1 MITFRARFGIE
12 LVLGLI
18 SLVNMKCEYACTPV
32 CGDRLRSTV
41 DR

>member
-12 LVLGLI
+12 LVLGLM
-18 SLVNMKCEYACTPV
+18 SPVNMKCDYACMPV
-32 CGDRLRSTV
+32 YGDRLRSTV